1 MRTTPFDL
9 VWGQSVYAK
18 VIAYN
23 MYGDSDISDAGNGAV
38 IFTFADAPLD
48 LAEDPSKRTASSIT
62 VTWSE
67 GANNGGSTVT
77 DYRVSYDKALGV
89 FEELA
94 AGVVANTYTATGL
107 TYGLTYKFRVEA
119 KNAFGYSEPSVP
131 VAILCA
137 THPEA
142 PNAPTTTVV
151 ND

>member
-1 MRTTPFDL
+1 L

-18 VIAYN
+18 LVAYN
-23 MYGDSDISDAGNGAV
+23 LYGDSETSDAGLGAV

-48 LAEDPSKRTASSIT
+48 LVEDSSKRTASSIT
-62 VTWSE
+62 VQWSE
-67 GANNGGSTVT
+67 GANNGGSIVT

-89 FEELA
+89 FEVLA
-94 AGVVANTYTATGL
+94 AGVISNTYTTTGL

-119 KNAFGYSEPSVP
+119 KNAFGYSEPSLT

-137 THPEA
+137 SHPEA
-142 PNAPTTTVV
+142 PNAPSTSVV